1 MPKLRFA
8 TAVKA
13 DKFLQ
18 LIWRSPMK
26 ISPKVLA
33 AAALLAAAQFPAL
46 AFAREPQQHF
56 ASAVEAYAQKNY
68 QAAAR
73 DIRAG
78 ASELRREA
86 GRASGDARQA
96 LDGSVAELDRLADSV
111 GKGALGAEQSMRAD
125 FARAEHALALEHRAK
140 AAAAW
145 SHKRY
150 KQAGAELK
158 AAAGRLD
165 SGAAWAGDKAKA
177 GAAAAVSDA
186 RALGDRLASG
196 AKWSR
201 DEVATGIKKLGGAID
216 ALGREIAS
224 RG

>member
-1 MPKLRFA
+1 MKLTPKF
-8 TAVKA
+8 
-13 DKFLQ
+13 
-18 LIWRSPMK
+18 
-26 ISPKVLA
+26 LA
-33 AAALLAAAQFPAL
+33 AAALLAAAQLPL
-46 AFAREPQQHF
+46 VVFAKEPQQHF

-78 ASELRREA
+78 AGELRREA
-86 GRASGDARQA
+86 GRAGGDARQA
-96 LDGSVAELDRLADSV
+96 LDGSVAELDKLADSV
-111 GKGALGAEQSMRAD
+111 GNGAIGAEQSMRAD

-150 KQAGAELK
+150 QQTGVELK
-158 AAAGRLD
+158 AAAGRLE
-165 SGAAWAGDKAKA
+165 SAAAWAGGEAKT
-177 GAAAAVSDA
+177 AAAAGVTDA
-186 RALGDRLASG
+186 RALGDKLASG

-201 DEVATGIKKLGGAID
+201 DEVAAGMKQLGGAID
-216 ALGREIAS
+216 ALGRQIAS